1 MRTLLILAASVI
13 VSVALTSTAT
23 AQQQVNSVKPT
34 TAKDTTSYAVG
45 QQIGKSL
52 VDQGLDLN
60 VDQLL
65 AGLRDM
71 MAGKPL
77 LSDEALQ
84 AAMMKLQQETM
95 ARMQAENAKKGEAA
109 KAKGEAFLAENK
121 KKAGVM
127 TTPSGLQYKVV
138 TEGKGKKPTK
148 ENTVKVHYT
157 GTLIDGTVFD
167 SSVKR
172 GEPIEFPLGSVI
184 AGWTEGVQ
192 LMSVGSKYTFYI
204 PSDLAYGPNGAGGTI
219 GPNET
224 LIFEVELL
232 DITK

>member
-1 MRTLLILAASVI
+1 M
-13 VSVALTSTAT
+13 
-23 AQQQVNSVKPT
+23 
-34 TAKDTTSYAVG
+34 SYAVG

-52 VDQGLDLN
+52 TDQKLELDVNML
-60 VDQLL
+60 V

-71 MAGKPL
+71 LAGNPQLSLEQLQNSMA
-77 LSDEALQ
+77 E
-84 AAMMKLQQETM
+84 LQQQQM
-95 ARMQAENAKKGEAA
+95 AKMQAENAKAGEAN

-121 KKAGVM
+121 KKPGVM
-127 TTPSGLQYKVV
+127 TTPSGLQYKVI

-148 ENTVKVHYT
+148 DNTVKVHYT
-157 GTLIDGTVFD
+157 GTLLDGTVFD

-172 GEPIEFPLGSVI
+172 GEPIEFPLGGVI
-184 AGWTEGVQ
+184 KGWTEGVQ
-192 LMSVGSKYTFYI
+192 LMSIGSKYMFYI
-204 PSDLAYGPNGAGGTI
+204 PSDLAYGPNGAGGAI

>member
-34 TAKDTTSYAVG
+34 TAQDTASYAVG

-52 VDQGLDLN
+52 VDQGLELDVNML
-60 VDQLL
+60 V

-84 AAMMKLQQETM
+84 AAMMKLQQEQM

-121 KKAGVM
+121 KKPGVM

-172 GEPIEFPLGSVI
+172 GEPIEFPLGGVI